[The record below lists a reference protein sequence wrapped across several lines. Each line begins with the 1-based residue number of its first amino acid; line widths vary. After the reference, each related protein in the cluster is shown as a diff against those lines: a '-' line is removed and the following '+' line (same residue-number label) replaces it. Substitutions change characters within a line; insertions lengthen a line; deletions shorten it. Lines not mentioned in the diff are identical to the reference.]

1 MIKNKQ
7 EFASAAGNIKD
18 KDNIASIG
26 EYMEKSIHS
35 VLKNYFEI
43 DKAYQEVKVDSY
55 ICDIKNEYGII
66 EIQTRSF
73 DKLRHKLDV
82 FLENFDVTVVYPII
96 VNKKIVYLDDTSK
109 GLRMSPSHKTIFSGF
124 SELYKIKT
132 YLTNPHLHFH
142 FVYLE
147 TLDVKKGYRLN
158 RYHQL
163 KHLSQDSIPLSLIK
177 EESYDTY
184 TDFYKI
190 LDGINEP
197 FTVKSLSKLKKAKKE
212 DVQICITVLKY
223 LGIIKHV
230 DTIKREYVYEK
241 IGE

>member
-1 MIKNKQ
+1 M
-7 EFASAAGNIKD
+7 
-18 KDNIASIG
+18 
-26 EYMEKSIHS
+26 
-35 VLKNYFEI
+35 
-43 DKAYQEVKVDSY
+43 
-55 ICDIKNEYGII
+55 
-66 EIQTRSF
+66 
-73 DKLRHKLDV
+73 
-82 FLENFDVTVVYPII
+82 
-96 VNKKIVYLDDTSK
+96 YLDDTSK
-109 GLRMSPSHKTIFSGF
+109 GLRMSPSHKTIFSAF
-124 SELYKIKT
+124 KELYKIKT
-132 YLTNPHLHFH
+132 YLKHPHLHFH

-147 TLDVKKGYRLN
+147 TLEVKKGYRLN

-163 KHLSQDSIPLSLIK
+163 KPLSQDSIPLSLIK

-223 LGIIKHV
+223 LGIIKHI